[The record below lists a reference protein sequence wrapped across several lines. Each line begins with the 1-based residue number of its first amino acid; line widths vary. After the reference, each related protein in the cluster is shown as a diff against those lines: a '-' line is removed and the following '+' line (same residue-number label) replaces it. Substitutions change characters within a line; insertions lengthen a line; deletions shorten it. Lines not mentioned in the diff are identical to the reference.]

1 MFIKLAAYGRHLL
14 TLLPVSYLISENVLG
29 YESSIENRD
38 IYD

>member
-1 MFIKLAAYGRHLL
+1 MFIKLAVYVRHLL
-14 TLLPVSYLISENVLG
+14 TLLPVSYLISESVPG